1 MLRIN
6 SLHCGLFFVFGFT
19 FAPTVSAATIIH
31 AGHLFDTASGQVL
44 EKQSITIESGRVMGV
59 EPGFVAGEGDELI
72 DLSDSYVAPG
82 FMDMHVHLDG
92 ELNPPASYSEEFFM
106 NSADIALRSSVFAR
120 RTLDAG
126 FTTVRDLGAGDI
138 QAIFALRDAI
148 GKGFINGPRIYAA
161 GKAMA
166 TTGGHGDPTNGIR
179 ADLRGDPGPKQG
191 VINGSDDAYKAVRQR
206 YKDGSDVVKLTV
218 TGGVLSLAKSGDN
231 PQFTDEELEAVVSAA
246 KDYDFV
252 VAVHAHGATGMKRAI
267 RAGVDSVEHGTYM
280 DSEAMRLMRK
290 QGTWY
295 VPTISAGKWVGD
307 LAELDDKLPAV
318 VRPKAAAIGP
328 QIQDTFREAYK
339 AGVKIAFGT
348 DAGVS
353 PHGANGKEFR
363 FMAEAGMPVMETIQ
377 AATVNAAQLL
387 RVEDELGQIAPGF
400 HADIVAFDNNPLEDV
415 TILERPNFV
424 MKAGSVFRNDS
435 L

>member
-1 MLRIN
+1 MLKFRALF
-6 SLHCGLFFVFGFT
+6 SAFFFVLGFT
-19 FAPTVSAATIIH
+19 SANLVSAATVIH
-31 AGHLFDTASGQVL
+31 AGHLFDTASGKVL
-44 EKQSITIESGRVMGV
+44 DKQSVVIEAGRVTNVESGFIG
-59 EPGFVAGEGDELI
+59 GEEDDII
-72 DLSDSYVAPG
+72 DLSGSYVSPG

-106 NSADIALRSSVFAR
+106 NSADIALRSSIFAK

-148 GKGFINGPRIYAA
+148 AKGYIDGPRIFAA

-166 TTGGHGDPTNGIR
+166 TTGGHADPTNGIR

-191 VINGSDDAYKAVRQR
+191 VINGPDDAYKAVRQR

-231 PQFTDEELEAVVSAA
+231 PQFTDTELEAVVTAA

-307 LAELDDKLPAV
+307 LAELDDKLPPV

-328 QIQDTFREAYK
+328 QIQDTFGAAYK

-363 FMAEAGMPVMETIQ
+363 FMAEAGMPIMETIQ
-377 AATVNAAQLL
+377 AATVNAAKLL

-400 HADIVAFDNNPLEDV
+400 HADIVAFDDNPLEDV
-415 TILERPNFV
+415 TVLERPNFV
-424 MKAGSVFRNDS
+424 MKAGSVFRNDGV
-435 L
+435 

>member
-1 MLRIN
+1 MLKLPALLRA
-6 SLHCGLFFVFGFT
+6 FFFLVGFT
-19 FAPTVSAATIIH
+19 AAPLVSAATIIH
-31 AGHLFDTASGQVL
+31 AGHLLDTASGKVL
-44 EKQSITIESGRVMGV
+44 EKRSIVIEDGRVTRV
-59 EPGFVAGEGDELI
+59 EPGFIGGEEDDII
-72 DLSDSYVAPG
+72 DLSGSYVSPG

-106 NSADIALRSSVFAR
+106 NSADIALRSSIFAK

-148 GKGFINGPRIYAA
+148 AKGYIDGPRIFAA

-166 TTGGHGDPTNGIR
+166 TTGGHADPTNGIR

-191 VINGSDDAYKAVRQR
+191 VINGPDDAYKAVRQR

-231 PQFTDEELEAVVSAA
+231 PQFTDTELEAVVSAA

-328 QIQDTFREAYK
+328 QIQDTFGAAYK

-363 FMAEAGMPVMETIQ
+363 FMAEAGMPIMETIQ
-377 AATVNAAQLL
+377 AATVNAAKLL
-387 RVEDELGQIAPGF
+387 RIEDEFGQVAPGF

-415 TILERPNFV
+415 TVLERPNFV
-424 MKAGSVFRNDS
+424 MKAGSVFRNDGV
-435 L
+435 